1 MITALLLFLAQAS
14 AALPVFPAPAMP
26 DSELAEHRGGIRL
39 PNGIDL
45 VLTVQTQTV
54 VDGAVVLR
62 TEFKVDQGAPQIAI
76 YTPRDGAP
84 VLVPATAANGGST
97 MGTPPALVFDGRGG
111 LAVVRGVNVP
121 VGAVT
126 TGSTA
131 QGAPA
136 GLQASDGNSP
146 FATDNG
152 LVAAMLEGSS
162 KSVSLQGSDYNVTH
176 LVGGAFGS
184 AILNSGNDR
193 VIGTETT
200 ISIDL
205 RNAGPDVLGS
215 TMFRVDNLVTGA
227 LGSRL

>member
-1 MITALLLFLAQAS
+1 MIAALLLFLVQAS
-14 AALPVFPAPAMP
+14 APTPVFEAPALS
-26 DSELAEHRGGIRL
+26 DAVLAEHRGGIRL

-45 VLTVQTQTV
+45 ALTVQTQTV
-54 VDGAVVLR
+54 VDGAIVLR
-62 TEFKVDQGAPQIAI
+62 TEFKVDQGAPRIAI
-76 YTPRDGAP
+76 YTPRDGSP
-84 VLVPATAANGGST
+84 VPAPAAAPNGSSA
-97 MGTPPALVFDGRGG
+97 MGTAPALVFDGRGG
-111 LAVVRGVNVP
+111 LTVVRGASVP
-121 VGAVT
+121 MGTVT
-126 TGSTA
+126 TGSGT
-131 QGAPA
+131 QTAPA
-136 GLQASDGNSP
+136 GLQLSDGSGP
-146 FATDNG
+146 VATDNG

-227 LGSRL
+227 LGSRM